1 MFIQPRNL
9 FLAVQDQLPLDRAL
23 HNFFVTGIAWGLFS
37 PNSHL
42 LLSSGLPKVA
52 YSSKGKA
59 LKAAGKMQA
68 KHGGRF
74 SAYKC
79 AFCDFY
85 HVGRSRTRKEAK
97 NRINSV

>member
-1 MFIQPRNL
+1 MFIRPSNL
-9 FLAVQDQLPLDRAL
+9 ILAIRDQLPVGRAL
-23 HNFFVTGIAWGLFS
+23 RNFFVTGIAWGLFS

-42 LLSSGLPKVA
+42 LLSSGLPKIA
-52 YSSKGKA
+52 YSSKEKA

-79 AFCDFY
+79 AFCDGY
-85 HVGRSRTRKEAK
+85 HIGRSRTRQEAK
-97 NRINSV
+97 ERVQT